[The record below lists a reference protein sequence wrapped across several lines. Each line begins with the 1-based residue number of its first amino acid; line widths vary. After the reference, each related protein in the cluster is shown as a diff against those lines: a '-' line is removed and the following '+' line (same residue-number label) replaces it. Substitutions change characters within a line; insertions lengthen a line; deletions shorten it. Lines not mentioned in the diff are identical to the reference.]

1 MRFNDEQ
8 LCKTTQLC
16 YFGWMPKSRFLALC
30 LAVTAVVATVPA
42 ALAPPA
48 AERVYFAN
56 GDNLH
61 VRWHEVS
68 RNEIILTLPDGQ
80 TMVTDPSFITKI
92 EPDDAR
98 ETPTRKGSQ
107 SAVVQDK
114 PYADL
119 IERASA
125 LHGVDPNL
133 VYALIEVESGYRPDA
148 ESPRGAMGLMQLMP
162 ETATRYA
169 VLDPFDP
176 AANIDAGTRH
186 LRILLD
192 EFGTRG
198 ALAAYNAGEGPVR
211 AFDGVPPYSETR
223 KYVTRVL
230 DIAAQPVQIR

>member
-1 MRFNDEQ
+1 
-8 LCKTTQLC
+8 
-16 YFGWMPKSRFLALC
+16 MPKLNRVTLGLSIGVVIAVAPTAL
-30 LAVTAVVATVPA
+30 T
-42 ALAPPA
+42 PPA
-48 AERVYFAN
+48 GERIFFSN
-56 GDNLH
+56 GANLH

-68 RNEIILTLPDGQ
+68 RNEVVMTLTDGR
-80 TMVTDPSFITKI
+80 TMVADPSFIVGI
-92 EPDDAR
+92 ESDNAR
-98 ETPTRKGSQ
+98 ENSPEATPDASP
-107 SAVVQDK
+107 VNIK

-133 VYALIEVESGYRPDA
+133 VYALIEVESGYRADA

-186 LRILLD
+186 LRTLLD

-211 AFDGVPPYSETR
+211 AFNGIPPYSETR
-223 KYVTRVL
+223 RYVTRVL
-230 DIAAQPVQIR
+230 DIAAQPVEIR

>member
-1 MRFNDEQ
+1 MIA
-8 LCKTTQLC
+8 T
-16 YFGWMPKSRFLALC
+16 
-30 LAVTAVVATVPA
+30 VAT

-48 AERVYFAN
+48 GQRIIFVN
-56 GDNLH
+56 GDDLH

-68 RNEIILTLPDGQ
+68 RNEVVLTLTDGQ
-80 TMVTDPSFITKI
+80 TMVTHPSFISRI
-92 EPDDAR
+92 EPDDAKPIQAAPV
-98 ETPTRKGSQ
+98 TQNADRK
-107 SAVVQDK
+107 DK

-125 LHGVDPNL
+125 LHGVDPSL

-162 ETATRYA
+162 ETAIRYA
-169 VLDPFDP
+169 VRDPFDP

-230 DIAAQPVQIR
+230 DIATQPVKIR

>member
-1 MRFNDEQ
+1 MFMSER
-8 LCKTTQLC
+8 LCKKVQMC
-16 YFGWMPKSRFLALC
+16 YFGWMTKSCLLAVC
-30 LAVTAVVATVPA
+30 LVVTAVIATVPTV
-42 ALAPPA
+42 LAPPA
-48 AERVYFAN
+48 GQRIFFAT
-56 GDNLH
+56 GDDLH

-68 RNEIILTLPDGQ
+68 RNEVVLTLADGQ
-80 TMVTDPSFITKI
+80 TMVTDPNFIIRI
-92 EPDDAR
+92 EPDDVKHSQAR
-98 ETPTRKGSQ
+98 PVSESASQ
-107 SAVVQDK
+107 QDK
-114 PYADL
+114 PYAEL

-125 LHGVDPNL
+125 LHGVDPSL

-162 ETATRYA
+162 ETAIRYA
-169 VLDPFDP
+169 VQDPFDP

>member
-1 MRFNDEQ
+1 
-8 LCKTTQLC
+8 
-16 YFGWMPKSRFLALC
+16 MPKSRLLVMCLAL
-30 LAVTAVVATVPA
+30 TAAIATVSTV
-42 ALAPPA
+42 LAPPA
-48 AERVYFAN
+48 GERIFFAN
-56 GDNLH
+56 GDDLH
-61 VRWHEVS
+61 VRSHEVS
-68 RNEIILTLPDGQ
+68 RNEVVLTLTDGQ
-80 TMVTDPSFITKI
+80 TMVTDPSFISRI
-92 EPDDAR
+92 EPDAVKQIR
-98 ETPTRKGSQ
+98 AKPVSQ
-107 SAVVQDK
+107 TAGVKDK
-114 PYADL
+114 PYAEL

-162 ETATRYA
+162 ETAIRYA
-169 VLDPFDP
+169 VQDPFDP

-230 DIAAQPVQIR
+230 GIATQPVQIR

>member
-1 MRFNDEQ
+1 
-8 LCKTTQLC
+8 
-16 YFGWMPKSRFLALC
+16 MPKSHLLVLC
-30 LAVTAVVATVPA
+30 LAVIVVVATVPA

-48 AERVYFAN
+48 GERVFFAN
-56 GDNLH
+56 GGNLH

-68 RNEIILTLPDGQ
+68 RNEMVLTLTDGQ
-80 TMVTDPSFITKI
+80 TMVTDRSFITKI
-92 EPDDAR
+92 EPDDAK
-98 ETPTRKGSQ
+98 EIPTRKTSQ
-107 SAVVQDK
+107 SVAVQDK

-162 ETATRYA
+162 ETAIRYA

>member
-1 MRFNDEQ
+1 MFNNGR
-8 LCKTTQLC
+8 LCKTVQLC
-16 YFGWMPKSRFLALC
+16 YFALMPKYRPLALC
-30 LAVTAVVATVPA
+30 LVATAVIATVPTA
-42 ALAPPA
+42 FAPPA
-48 AERVYFAN
+48 GQRIFFAN
-56 GDNLH
+56 GDELH

-68 RNEIILTLPDGQ
+68 RNEVVLTLTDGQ
-80 TMVTDPSFITKI
+80 TMVTDPSFISRI
-92 EPDDAR
+92 EPDDAK
-98 ETPTRKGSQ
+98 PTQAAPASQIAGRKE
-107 SAVVQDK
+107 K
-114 PYADL
+114 PYAEL

-125 LHGVDPNL
+125 LHGVDPSL
-133 VYALIEVESGYRPDA
+133 VYALIEVESGYRPNA

-162 ETATRYA
+162 ETALRYA
-169 VLDPFDP
+169 VRDPFDP

-230 DIAAQPVQIR
+230 DIATQPVQIR

>member
-1 MRFNDEQ
+1 MFKNGP
-8 LCKTTQLC
+8 LGKTVQLC
-16 YFGWMPKSRFLALC
+16 YFGWMPKSRLLTLC
-30 LAVTAVVATVPA
+30 LVITAVAATVSTA
-42 ALAPPA
+42 WAPPA
-48 AERVYFAN
+48 GERIFFAN
-56 GDNLH
+56 GDDLH
-61 VRWHEVS
+61 VRWHETS
-68 RNEIILTLPDGQ
+68 RNEVVLTLTDGE
-80 TMVTDPSFITKI
+80 TMVTDPDFIVRI
-92 EPDDAR
+92 EPDDPR
-98 ETPTRKGSQ
+98 QSPVRLVSQ
-107 SAVVQDK
+107 SVDRQDK

-125 LHGVDPNL
+125 LHGVDPSL

-162 ETATRYA
+162 DTASRYA
-169 VLDPFDP
+169 VQDPFDP
-176 AANIDAGTRH
+176 EANIDAGTRH

-230 DIAAQPVQIR
+230 DIASQPVQIR

>member
-1 MRFNDEQ
+1 MLTSEL
-8 LCKTTQLC
+8 LCKIAQLC
-16 YFGWMPKSRFLALC
+16 YLGSMPKSGLAALC
-30 LAVTAVVATVPA
+30 LSVVVVIAIGPPA
-42 ALAPPA
+42 FAPPA
-48 AERVYFAN
+48 GERVFFTN

-61 VRWHEVS
+61 VRWHKS
-68 RNEIILTLPDGQ
+68 NRNEVVLTRTDGQ
-80 TMVTDPSFITKI
+80 KMVADPDFIDRI
-92 EPDDAR
+92 EPEDAR
-98 ETPTRKGSQ
+98 QGASKSIITATTPQPR
-107 SAVVQDK
+107 
-114 PYADL
+114 PYAEL

-162 ETATRYA
+162 GTADRYA

-186 LRILLD
+186 LRTLLD

-211 AFDGVPPYSETR
+211 QFDGIPPYSETR
-223 KYVTRVL
+223 KYVSRVL
-230 DIAAQPVQIR
+230 DIAGQPVQIR

>member
-1 MRFNDEQ
+1 MVNVLR
-8 LCKTTQLC
+8 LCKNVQLC
-16 YFGWMPKSRFLALC
+16 YFGWMPKLNRVALG
-30 LAVTAVVATVPA
+30 LSIGVVIAVAPTALT
-42 ALAPPA
+42 PPA
-48 AERVYFAN
+48 GERIFFSN
-56 GDNLH
+56 GANLH

-68 RNEIILTLPDGQ
+68 RNEVVMTLTDGR
-80 TMVTDPSFITKI
+80 TMVADPSFIVGI
-92 EPDDAR
+92 ESDNAR
-98 ETPTRKGSQ
+98 ENSPEATPDASP
-107 SAVVQDK
+107 VNIK

-133 VYALIEVESGYRPDA
+133 VYALIEVESGYRADA

-186 LRILLD
+186 LRTLLD

-211 AFDGVPPYSETR
+211 AFNGIPPYSETR
-223 KYVTRVL
+223 RYVTRVL
-230 DIAAQPVQIR
+230 DIAAQPVEIR